1 LGGFRLLWQAHTP
14 KRAGGK
20 RRGGGGGIVRTA
32 HAVHECGMA
41 GNLSLLSKSRFLPLF
56 ATQMLGAINDN
67 LFKNAL
73 VVLALYRLS
82 AGGPIVVALS
92 GGVFIL
98 PYALFSA
105 PAGQLADTRE
115 KSRLILLTKF
125 WELALMLLASAGFL
139 SGSITLLMAVLFG
152 LGMQAA
158 FFGPLKYGILPDHLR
173 EDELIA
179 GNGLIEAGTFV
190 GILMGTVAGGALIVL
205 RAGPLVVSLAGVG
218 VAVAGIVTARFVPP
232 APPVVRDLKFEW
244 NILRETGILIRE
256 AKKNRP
262 VWLSLLGIS
271 WFWTVGSVL
280 LAEFPTIARVTLGAG
295 GHVVT
300 LMLASF
306 SIGVGLGSIFCA
318 RLLRGEVSA
327 RLLPWASIG
336 ISIFTADFAF
346 AAMSAG
352 ALHNVSGMLGDWQGR
367 RMLLDL
373 LLLSACG
380 GCYSVPLYAIC
391 QERSA
396 PSHRSR
402 MIAANNVLNALAM
415 TAGAVTTAG
424 LYAIWP
430 SSPGILLVTAVANL
444 AVTLWI
450 FHILPLFRNAAESIQ
465 H

>member
-1 LGGFRLLWQAHTP
+1 
-14 KRAGGK
+14 
-20 RRGGGGGIVRTA
+20 
-32 HAVHECGMA
+32 
-41 GNLSLLSKSRFLPLF
+41 
-56 ATQMLGAINDN
+56 
-67 LFKNAL
+67 
-73 VVLALYRLS
+73 
-82 AGGPIVVALS
+82 
-92 GGVFIL
+92 
-98 PYALFSA
+98 
-105 PAGQLADTRE
+105 
-115 KSRLILLTKF
+115 
-125 WELALMLLASAGFL
+125 
-139 SGSITLLMAVLFG
+139 
-152 LGMQAA
+152 
-158 FFGPLKYGILPDHLR
+158 
-173 EDELIA
+173 
-179 GNGLIEAGTFV
+179 
-190 GILMGTVAGGALIVL
+190 
-205 RAGPLVVSLAGVG
+205 
-218 VAVAGIVTARFVPP
+218 
-232 APPVVRDLKFEW
+232 
-244 NILRETGILIRE
+244 
-256 AKKNRP
+256 
-262 VWLSLLGIS
+262 
-271 WFWTVGSVL
+271 
-280 LAEFPTIARVTLGAG
+280 VTLGAG

-352 ALHNVSGMLGDWQGR
+352 ALHSVSGMLGDWQGR

-415 TAGAVTTAG
+415 TAGAIVTAG

-430 SSPGILLVTAVANL
+430 SSPGILLLTAVANL

-450 FHILPLFRNAAESIQ
+450 FHILPSFRNAAESVQ

>member
-1 LGGFRLLWQAHTP
+1 MTS
-14 KRAGGK
+14 
-20 RRGGGGGIVRTA
+20 T
-32 HAVHECGMA
+32 
-41 GNLSLLSKSRFLPLF
+41 LSLLSKSRFLPLF

-73 VVLALYRLS
+73 VVLALYRLA
-82 AGGPIVVALS
+82 AGGPILVALA

-105 PAGQLADTRE
+105 FAGRLADTHE
-115 KSRLILLTKF
+115 KSRLILLTKI
-125 WELALMLLASAGFL
+125 WELAIMALAAAGFL
-139 SGSITLLMAVLFG
+139 AGSIAALMLVLFG
-152 LGMQAA
+152 LGIQAT
-158 FFGPLKYGILPDHLR
+158 FFSPLKYGILPDHLH
-173 EDELIA
+173 EDELVA

-190 GILMGTVAGGALIVL
+190 GILLGTVAGGALIVL
-205 RAGPLVVSLAGVG
+205 HAGPRIVSVCGLLVAL
-218 VAVAGIVTARFVPP
+218 AGIVTAWFVPK
-232 APPVVRDLKFEW
+232 APGQAQLPKPGW
-244 NILRETGILIRE
+244 NIFTETVRLIRE
-256 AKKNRP
+256 ARANRP
-262 VWLSLLGIS
+262 VWLSLIGIS
-271 WFWTVGSVL
+271 WFWAVGATL
-280 LAEFPTIARVTLGAG
+280 LAEFPTIARVNLQGN

-300 LMLASF
+300 LMLAAF
-306 SIGVGLGSIFCA
+306 SIGVGLGSVFCA

-336 ISIFTADFAF
+336 ISIFTADFAL
-346 AAMSAG
+346 AASSAG
-352 ALHNVSGMLGDWQGR
+352 ALHNVQQVLHSWQGW

-415 TAGAVTTAG
+415 TLAAIITAG

-430 SSPGILLVTAVANL
+430 TDSGILLLTAMANF
-444 AVTLWI
+444 AVTGWI
-450 FHILPLFRNAAESIQ
+450 FKILPAFRKPQDAVQ